1 MLQLFVA
8 LGDNKDLG
16 VTLWAVNNRTQI
28 ALPLCTRLLLGLGE

>member
-16 VTLWAVNNRTQI
+16 VTLWAEYNRTQI
-28 ALPLCTRLLLGLGE
+28 ALPLCTGPLQGLGE